1 MVLSF
6 SDIKHKLHSEFG
18 VQFQPC
24 PVGAHNF
31 HGKVERKIKE
41 IKRSFEKEFSNQRLS
56 IIQWETLAQQVVNS
70 INNLPI
76 GLGNKVESLEN
87 IDLVTPN
94 RLLLGRNNNRSP
106 TEPLLLSQDVKK
118 IISTNADIFRV
129 WFKAWLV
136 SCVPVLIEQPKWFK
150 TSTNL
155 QVGDVVLFLKNE
167 KELET
172 QYQYGMVSKVYPG
185 NDGLIRSV
193 DVDYQNHNENVRRT
207 TKRGVRNLVV
217 IHPVDEIG
225 ISQEL
230 SELCEDNDNHLFSFQ
245 E

>member
-1 MVLSF
+1 MDIVLNF
-6 SDIKHKLHSEFG
+6 SDVKHKLHSEFG
-18 VQFQPC
+18 VNFQPC
-24 PVGAHNF
+24 PVGAHHV

-41 IKRSFEKEFSNQRLS
+41 IKRSFEKELCNHRLS
-56 IIQWETLAQQVVNS
+56 VIQWETLGQQVVNS

-76 GLGNKVESLEN
+76 ALGNKAECLEN
-87 IDLVTPN
+87 LDLITPN

-106 TEPLLLSQDVKK
+106 TEPLVLSTDVKK
-118 IISTNADIFRV
+118 IISTNASIFKV

-150 TSTNL
+150 NSASI

-172 QYQYGMVSKVYPG
+172 QYQYGMVSKVYKG
-185 NDGLIRSV
+185 EDNLIRSV
-193 DVDYQNHNENVRRT
+193 DLEYQNSNESVKRT

-230 SELCEDNDNHLFSFQ
+230 FELCNN
-245 E
+245 